1 MVSNTNG
8 ASEPTT
14 ETAIAVHMREDAHEK
29 TTTMMTTQFLM
40 VVKDKASILSQ
51 NQPNDPIHD
60 CPPEQP
66 CECVN
71 DKEELVDLNEIGRKK
86 SALMIQVR
94 WPRFEAS
101 ILK

>member
-1 MVSNTNG
+1 
-8 ASEPTT
+8 
-14 ETAIAVHMREDAHEK
+14 
-29 TTTMMTTQFLM
+29 M

-51 NQPNDPIHD
+51 NQSHDPIYD

-86 SALMIQVR
+86 PALMTM
-94 WPRFEAS
+94 PGSLAS
-101 ILK
+101 L